1 MMRRKTYRS
10 AYRSEGMTLI
20 EVMIAVA
27 IMGMISAVIWGGFT
41 QTIATRT
48 RVTAG
53 LDRNQEVTSAVER
66 MARELSQA
74 FVSTHL
80 NPNQSLQVVQTIFDG
95 IDHGDRDRINFT
107 SFSHQRL
114 YRDAHESDQ
123 NELSYFV
130 TDHPTDSDVQ
140 ILARREAVRIDDRPE
155 QGGRIEILLNDV
167 EEFDVEYLD
176 HLTGQWLRTWSTVQ
190 AAGQPNRLPAQIK
203 IRIVT
208 NHPDTGRPMTLATR
222 IELPIRYALNHATY
236 IR

>member
-1 MMRRKTYRS
+1 
-10 AYRSEGMTLI
+10 MTLI

-27 IMGMISAVIWGGFT
+27 IMGMISAVVWGGFS
-41 QTIATRT
+41 QTIATRA
-48 RVTAG
+48 RVTEG
-53 LDRNQEVTSAVER
+53 LDRSQEVTSALER

-80 NPNQSLQVVQTIFDG
+80 NPNQSLQVVQTLFEG
-95 IDHGDRDRINFT
+95 IDHGDRDRLNFT

-114 YRDAHESDQ
+114 YRDANESDQ
-123 NELSYFV
+123 NELSYFI
-130 TDHPTDSDVQ
+130 TDHPTDRDVR
-140 ILARREAVRIDDRPE
+140 ILARREAVRIDERPD
-155 QGGRIEILLNDV
+155 QGGRIEILLSDI

-176 HLTGQWLRTWSTVQ
+176 HLTGQWLRSWSTIQ

-208 NHPDTGRPMTLATR
+208 KHPTTGRPITLATR
-222 IELPIRYALNHATY
+222 IELPMRYALNHATY